1 METNDNTMKEMREE
15 QRVQYFIEIVL
26 SEGSLANILFVR
38 TCLEI
43 MNRKC
48 GYHWDFQ
55 LNNLDDC
62 IQTIKRKNM
71 NEELIKQLLANANI
85 TMNSQQ
91 INFGDGVYNDYR
103 KDEGIAEENGDASA
117 EPSTPRSVYSF
128 TTFLSE
134 DAKQRWKK
142 LVSLKFCHVEGDRF
156 VWDST
161 TQNFGRMVYFASSYS
176 HLGINPA
183 THNIDWNLFMAFFG
197 IDSSKKQQAK
207 NEMARAAKM
216 SRDEFT
222 QDMEKI
228 KLIFK

>member
-1 METNDNTMKEMREE
+1 MKTNDGILKEMVEE
-15 QRVQYFIEIVL
+15 EKVQFFIEIVL

-48 GYHWDFQ
+48 GYNWDFQ
-55 LNNLDDC
+55 LNNLDNC
-62 IQTIKRKNM
+62 IKTIKKRNM

-103 KDEGIAEENGDASA
+103 KDEERGENLQKEAILS
-117 EPSTPRSVYSF
+117 YHNKSF
-128 TTFLSE
+128 SGFQTE
-134 DAKQRWKK
+134 DARQKWKE
-142 LVSLKFCHVEGDRF
+142 LVSHKFCHVEGDRF

-161 TQNFGRMVYFASSYS
+161 TQNFGRMVYFASSYR

-183 THNIDWNLFMAFFG
+183 TENVDWDMFLSFFG
-197 IDSSKKQQAK
+197 VAPTKKQQAK
-207 NEMARAAKM
+207 NEW
-216 SRDEFT
+216 SRIGKVKNTELCYDA
-222 QDMEKI
+222 EKL
-228 KLIFK
+228 KNIFNS

>member
-1 METNDNTMKEMREE
+1 MKTDDDIVKEMMEE
-15 QRVQYFIEIVL
+15 EKVQFFIEIVL
-26 SEGSLANILFVR
+26 SEGTLANILFVR

-55 LNNLDDC
+55 LNNLDSC
-62 IQTIKRKNM
+62 IKTIKQKNM

-103 KDEGIAEENGDASA
+103 KDEGTGEVLQREAIPDCKGKYFS
-117 EPSTPRSVYSF
+117 SF
-128 TTFLSE
+128 RTE
-134 DAKQRWKK
+134 DARQRWQK
-142 LVSLKFCHVEGDRF
+142 LVNHKFCHVEGDRF

-183 THNIDWNLFMAFFG
+183 TENVDWDMFLNFFG
-197 IDSSKKQQAK
+197 VAPSKKQQAK
-207 NEMARAAKM
+207 NEW
-216 SRDEFT
+216 SRIGKVKNTELCYDA
-222 QDMEKI
+222 EKLKI
-228 KLIFK
+228 IFGS